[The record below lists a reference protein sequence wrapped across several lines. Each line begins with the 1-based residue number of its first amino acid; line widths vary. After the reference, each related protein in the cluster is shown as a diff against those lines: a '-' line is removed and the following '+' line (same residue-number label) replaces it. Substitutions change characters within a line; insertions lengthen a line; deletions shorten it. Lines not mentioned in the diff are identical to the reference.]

1 MWPAAIDAGV
11 GISPPSRC
19 LTACRGQ
26 STCSTILIPITYT
39 VNQHNTLIGLT
50 YYNYT
55 SVEAGVYSKY
65 FSLESDDHPR
75 GQASQHQGSSDGGNV
90 EISSNHSL
98 QPCFLYRV
106 TLGVLQAL

>member
-1 MWPAAIDAGV
+1 MHSKPTQYFNKID
-11 GISPPSRC
+11 
-19 LTACRGQ
+19 
-26 STCSTILIPITYT
+26 ILKC
-39 VNQHNTLIGLT
+39 N
-50 YYNYT
+50 NYT
-55 SVEAGVYSKY
+55 SVEAGVYGKC

-90 EISSNHSL
+90 EMSSNHSL